1 MYSIAKTIDLP
12 ATYVELRHQATHEEL
27 PSLSKL
33 RTATQK
39 ALRWIWDYYWV
50 HLTADRS
57 ENSECKTF
65 LMKLCEEKDVR
76 TRMEMEKSLG
86 NWDEDEL
93 LDSLF
98 EILQGTNETGILLR
112 VLRLQ
117 TSIFNKRAKIRAEK
131 AEQSRG
137 NQDMDIEAV
146 RAEMTSMEAE
156 MNKQEDVE
164 LGVKDSDMPVD
175 SDSGSKGWTMW
186 KGPWIPKPIGVV

>member
-1 MYSIAKTIDLP
+1 
-12 ATYVELRHQATHEEL
+12 
-27 PSLSKL
+27 
-33 RTATQK
+33 
-39 ALRWIWDYYWV
+39 
-50 HLTADRS
+50 
-57 ENSECKTF
+57 
-65 LMKLCEEKDVR
+65 MKLCEEKDVR
-76 TRMEMEKSLG
+76 TRMEMEKSLS

-146 RAEMTSMEAE
+146 RAEITSMEAE
-156 MNKQEDVE
+156 LNKQEDVE
-164 LGVKDSDMPVD
+164 LGAKDSDIPVD